1 LPAQFVPAHKRRTN
15 VSPFNT
21 VYRVRR
27 IAGCTVLQVLTS
39 CGVCGYLA
47 VNCKIES
54 IRALQL
60 AMAVWTRQGTLED
73 HVRIKGVQL

>member
-1 LPAQFVPAHKRRTN
+1 MSQ
-15 VSPFNT
+15 FNT

-47 VNCKIES
+47 ANCRVDS

-60 AMAVWTRQGTLED
+60 AMAVWKRQGTLAD

>member
-1 LPAQFVPAHKRRTN
+1 VYQ
-15 VSPFNT
+15 FNT
-21 VYRVRR
+21 VYRVRH

-47 VNCKIES
+47 VNCHVKS

-60 AMAVWTRQGTLED
+60 AMAVWNKQGTLAD